1 MNVPGED
8 DDLRLRSAWRT
19 WLSALA
25 VDGEAAMAASL
36 AYESLAPEGRDAWL
50 DALVEDSDEVMRL
63 GVPAVALYAP
73 LLAVEPD
80 PARRLR
86 IGAVLASKGQALAHK
101 PVRALCGRTRTG
113 EHLALLLSPLYLDF
127 VAVLVCRYRP
137 DRGFISARREPVRH
151 VLDVIGCRMDDPDGK
166 ELSCTVDG
174 VEVVEMP
181 LSEVIEDLA
190 HAIVADRR
198 DGRAAPFALG
208 AYVDLFAPDIGPS
221 SRSPSSVPAPPSP
234 RAGNA

>member
-1 MNVPGED
+1 MSVPGED

-25 VDGEAAMAASL
+25 VDGEAAMAAAL

-50 DALVEDSDEVMRL
+50 DALVEDLDEITRI

-86 IGAVLASKGQALAHK
+86 IREALASNGQSIAQK
-101 PVRALCGRTRTG
+101 PVRALCGRTGSG
-113 EHLALLLSPLYLDF
+113 EHVCALLSPLYLDF

-137 DRGFISARREPVRH
+137 DRGFISARRDPVRH
-151 VLDVIGCRMDDPDGK
+151 VLDVIGCGLDEPVA
-166 ELSCTVDG
+166 CTIDG
-174 VEVVEMP
+174 VEVVEAP
-181 LSEVIEDLA
+181 LSEVIEELA
-190 HAIVADRR
+190 HTIVADQRG
-198 DGRAAPFALG
+198 GRSAPQALG
-208 AYVDLFAPDIGPS
+208 AYVDLFVPDIGS
-221 SRSPSSVPAPPSP
+221 ARSPSSAPAAPAP
-234 RAGNA
+234 RAGTA